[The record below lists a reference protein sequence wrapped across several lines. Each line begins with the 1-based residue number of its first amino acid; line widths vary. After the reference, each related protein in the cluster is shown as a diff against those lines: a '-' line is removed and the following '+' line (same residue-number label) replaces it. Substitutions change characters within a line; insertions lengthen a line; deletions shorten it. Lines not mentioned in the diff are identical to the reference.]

1 MPARRIPAAASRPA
15 PQTLLVAS
23 ARQVGRR
30 LGWAADLRALLS
42 GRAVREAEPETLAL
56 ERALAE
62 LERRKAVAV
71 VGEMSELS
79 IAVSHDGVGR
89 ARGVTVTVSALG
101 RTQQAPGRSR
111 RHLQAR

>member
-1 MPARRIPAAASRPA
+1 MPARRFPMAVSRPA

-42 GRAVREAEPETLAL
+42 GQAVREAEPETLAL

-62 LERRKAVAV
+62 LERRKAAAAI
-71 VGEMSELS
+71 GEMSELS
-79 IAVSHDGVGR
+79 ITVSHDGGGK

-101 RTQQAPGRSR
+101 RPQQARGCSG

>member
-15 PQTLLVAS
+15 LQTLLVAS

-62 LERRKAVAV
+62 LERRKATAAVGEKTVAV
-71 VGEMSELS
+71 AVAPNGNPLAASVSVTLS
-79 IAVSHDGVGR
+79 LACPVKVS
-89 ARGVTVTVSALG
+89 
-101 RTQQAPGRSR
+101 
-111 RHLQAR
+111 